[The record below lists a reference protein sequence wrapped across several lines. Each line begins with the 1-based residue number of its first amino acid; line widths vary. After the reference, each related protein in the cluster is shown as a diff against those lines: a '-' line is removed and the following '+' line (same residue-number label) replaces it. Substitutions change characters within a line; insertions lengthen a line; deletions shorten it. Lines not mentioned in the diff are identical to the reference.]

1 MRLRPYVIGLAA
13 GITAGLGLLTLVLK
27 QPTAL
32 DFSPFLYTAAASL
45 VLAAAAG
52 AWHLIQVRR
61 GRR

>member
-1 MRLRPYVIGLAA
+1 MIGLAA
-13 GITAGLGLLTLVLK
+13 GITAGLGVLTLILK
-27 QPTAL
+27 QPATL
-32 DFSPFLYTAAASL
+32 DFSPFLYAAAVSL